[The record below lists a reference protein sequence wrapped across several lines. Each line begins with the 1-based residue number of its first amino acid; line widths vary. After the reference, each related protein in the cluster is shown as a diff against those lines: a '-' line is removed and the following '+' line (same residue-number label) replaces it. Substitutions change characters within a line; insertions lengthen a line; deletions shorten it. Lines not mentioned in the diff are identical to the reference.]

1 MLKKPRASRTVVNPE
16 DVPQV
21 QTSTTTICVKSANG
35 RVHREPLSKPI
46 KITDPETG
54 LTPFEMMYGRPY
66 FLPQLKPFHRTDEE
80 ADQTLA
86 SHQEKELAKPKW
98 GRSLPAPK
106 IGILK
111 EEKKSC
117 FKRVVN
123 YSLRSC
129 RCRSAA
135 GWLELP
141 GAVSG
146 IVRNG
151 GSMSTDNI
159 RAAPSKY
166 KADVWVHFGF
176 KNKPGSMDLDKANA
190 ICKLCH
196 AAVKY
201 SGNTTNLRTHL
212 VRRHADTIK
221 LQQQPKPVDLRQT
234 TLDDTT
240 NKFSSTSSRAVK
252 ITESV
257 VLLIRHD
264 LRPYSVVENTGF
276 RYMVNTMEPCYV
288 IPTCR
293 YITEVAVP
301 RMYEEVKQVVKT
313 SLGSAERVA
322 PTCDGWT
329 SRATESYVM
338 ITSHHIDQEWKLISH
353 VLQTRATH
361 ESHTSGNI
369 VELLKRALEKWDRTS
384 KDPAIVTNNTSNM
397 TMVKTNARTSVLES
411 SQKLQGARG
420 HFSRVKLEWRE
431 ETETDVNVLPEDDE
445 ESNQGPVQEDI
456 SAVPFKRS
464 RHSCSLADLLG
475 QTYAAG
481 AAKKLKTAED

>member
-1 MLKKPRASRTVVNPE
+1 MIYLLH
-16 DVPQV
+16 
-21 QTSTTTICVKSANG
+21 G
-35 RVHREPLSKPI
+35 
-46 KITDPETG
+46 
-54 LTPFEMMYGRPY
+54 F
-66 FLPQLKPFHRTDEE
+66 
-80 ADQTLA
+80 
-86 SHQEKELAKPKW
+86 
-98 GRSLPAPK
+98 PAPK
-106 IGILK
+106 ICILK

-123 YSLRSC
+123 YSFRSC

-135 GWLELP
+135 GWHELP
-141 GAVSG
+141 GAISG
-146 IVRNG
+146 RVRNG

-166 KADVWVHFGF
+166 KANVWVDFGF

-212 VRRHADTIK
+212 VRRHADKIT
-221 LQQQPKPVDLRQT
+221 LQQQPKPVDPRQT

-257 VLLIRHD
+257 VLFICHD

-276 RYMVNTMEPCYV
+276 RYMVNTMELCYV

-293 YITEVAVP
+293 HITEVAVP
-301 RMYEEVKQVVKT
+301 RMYEEVKEVVKT

-322 PTCDGWT
+322 LTCDGWT
-329 SRATESYVM
+329 SRATESYVT

-353 VLQTRATH
+353 VLQTRAMH
-361 ESHTSGNI
+361 ESHTSSNI
-369 VELLKRALEKWDRTS
+369 AELLKRAFEEWDITS
-384 KDPAIVTNNTSNM
+384 KDPAIVTDNASNM
-397 TMVKTNARTSVLES
+397 TIAAQLGGMLHLKCFAHTLNLAEANTSRTVALKSEKNNQLFQMQHHSQPCSV
-411 SQKLQGARG
+411 
-420 HFSRVKLEWRE
+420 
-431 ETETDVNVLPEDDE
+431 
-445 ESNQGPVQEDI
+445 
-456 SAVPFKRS
+456 
-464 RHSCSLADLLG
+464 
-475 QTYAAG
+475 
-481 AAKKLKTAED
+481 